1 MLYLSL
7 YLATSSK
14 EAILVVET
22 GTGTFGWRV
31 SKEPYT
37 CTVGV
42 AKKGAKFAGLKPFMN
57 YPLTPSFSNIQVQND
72 SVQQYQYTV
81 QTGDL
86 IIYLSLGLN
95 KERTSY
101 RRSL

>member
-1 MLYLSL
+1 MHSAASLSL

-22 GTGTFGWRV
+22 GAGTFGWKV

-72 SVQQYQYTV
+72 SVNSSRAVHSPNRGSY
-81 QTGDL
+81 
-86 IIYLSLGLN
+86 YLPVP
-95 KERTSY
+95 RPQ
-101 RRSL
+101 

>member
-1 MLYLSL
+1 
-7 YLATSSK
+7 
-14 EAILVVET
+14 VVET
-22 GTGTFGWRV
+22 GTGTFGWKV

-72 SVQQYQYTV
+72 SVNSSSTQSKPWILLFTYP
-81 QTGDL
+81 
-86 IIYLSLGLN
+86 LGLN
-95 KERTSY
+95 KELTSY
-101 RRSL
+101 RRSLQHSKENIQRLKT